1 MNLIKKTALS
11 KGTGINLTNNEIK
24 DLKVTKSLKDGG
36 ILIKATTRKITSQEG
51 SFLNFLRPLM
61 IVGLPLIKSVLTPLA
76 KSVLIPLGLST
87 GMSAAA
93 VAFQKNINRS
103 GHPSDFALRTIALII
118 SNDVMEDIMK
128 IVKSI
133 ELLIQG
139 LLIQRIVEAIENEA
153 KEQKGE
159 LLPMLLET
167 LAASI
172 WGNSLTGK
180 EVIRAG
186 RDTIRTSQDF

>member
-1 MNLIKKTALS
+1 MLIKEQMNLIKKTALS

-61 IVGLPLIKSVLTPLA
+61 ILGLPLIKSVLTPLA
-76 KSVLIPLGLST
+76 KSALIPLGLST

-93 VAFQKNINRS
+93 VAFQKKINRS

-172 WGNSLTGK
+172 
-180 EVIRAG
+180 
-186 RDTIRTSQDF
+186 

>member
-1 MNLIKKTALS
+1 MNLIKKTVLS

-24 DLKVTKSLKDGG
+24 DLKVTKSLKDGW

-61 IVGLPLIKSVLTPLA
+61 IVGLTLIKSVLTPLA

-93 VAFQKNINRS
+93 VAFRKKINRS

>member
-93 VAFQKNINRS
+93 VAFQKKINRS

-118 SNDVMEDIMK
+118 SNNVMEDIMK